1 MDRYRWYTLY
11 KHRHVFKHDISS
23 DIVRNNVSIPNL
35 CDGSLLFVYSYIELQ
50 VFLCMFKLIALDKL
64 KFSGENTF
72 KINGYNC

>member
-1 MDRYRWYTLY
+1 MGRYRLYKLY
-11 KHRHVFKHDISS
+11 KHRHIFKCDITS
-23 DIVRNNVSIPNL
+23 DTVRNNVSIPKL

-64 KFSGENTF
+64 NFSGENTF